1 MSPSPVSAGLRSRL
15 YPILSEEIGQ
25 FSAPSTCGR
34 QATGANL
41 EKKQPFADL
50 SRRATIA
57 LVWTGP
63 LKGPATAHGSYPC
76 GAGKNIAQHRVR
88 QEGSRLPGFG
98 GAYLVGSVTT
108 FADGVALPG
117 TSDVDIAVVSNCAP
131 PPKLGKFLYR
141 RLLLDV
147 SFVAWKQVQSHET
160 VLGHSQMAAGFRAWN
175 ILADPKDHSARIQQ
189 EGAIALCRSLLGATT
204 SSARQ

>member
-1 MSPSPVSAGLRSRL
+1 MWPASHWRKPRKEATLCGFVPPRYNCIGMDRPTLRAQPLRTVPTPAG
-15 YPILSEEIGQ
+15 
-25 FSAPSTCGR
+25 
-34 QATGANL
+34 QAKNL
-41 EKKQPFADL
+41 
-50 SRRATIA
+50 
-57 LVWTGP
+57 
-63 LKGPATAHGSYPC
+63 
-76 GAGKNIAQHRVR
+76 AQHRVR

-131 PPKLGKFLYR
+131 SPRLGKFVYR
-141 RLLLDV
+141 HLLLDV
-147 SFVAWKQVQSHET
+147 SFVAWKQVRSHET